1 MWIGVQ
7 SATPSF
13 SPASDWNETAIADL
27 LGFRPTPISTTL
39 TNIET
44 AFEYLSMTRRGPALD
59 ADPVMPENLDQIVF
73 AAAEHP
79 EIAGVRI
86 MLQALLN
93 LQGQPAH
100 APPQVA
106 VAGCNPDLDTARN
119 RDHRASNRSV
129 VDTSASGAF
138 AMICTRARPISTTI
152 AAAGTAGG
160 VDVKL
165 SR

>member
-1 MWIGVQ
+1 MPG
-7 SATPSF
+7 SARGGR
-13 SPASDWNETAIADL
+13 SPRVLRLPPVDPFEPVAKLCRRDRDSAVDHRGPDETA
-27 LGFRPTPISTTL
+27 
-39 TNIET
+39 
-44 AFEYLSMTRRGPALD
+44 AFEPLGGQRH
-59 ADPVMPENLDQIVF
+59 ADPVMPEKLDQIVF
-73 AAAEHP
+73 AAAEFP